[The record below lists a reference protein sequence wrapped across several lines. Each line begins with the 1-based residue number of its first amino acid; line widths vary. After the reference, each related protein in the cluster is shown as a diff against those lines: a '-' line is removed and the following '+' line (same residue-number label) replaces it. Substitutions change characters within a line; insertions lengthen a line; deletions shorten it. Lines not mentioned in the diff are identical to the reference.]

1 MSAEPRYNAPTSM
14 NPDDE
19 AMADDDLSADDASL
33 DERGRIRTP
42 EERRQRRQRRAIRAA
57 TALVGLGVLLAIAS
71 WASKAEM
78 AHDVFRSVGVPGLFG
93 LSVLSGFGP
102 VPIIT
107 FFPALL
113 EAGFRPVVAL
123 VTISLGMTTADC
135 VGALIGRLGRSVVSP
150 RGSEFSAWVERNHRE
165 HPFVLWGGLMF
176 YAAFVPLPNKLLVI
190 PMVWLGISPVRIL
203 PAVFVG
209 NFIFN
214 AIAANGLLYVTGP

>member
-1 MSAEPRYNAPTSM
+1 MSAEPSYNVSTSM
-14 NPDDE
+14 TSEDE
-19 AMADDDLSADDASL
+19 ATDDDGLLADEAPL
-33 DERGRIRTP
+33 GERGGTHTR
-42 EERRQRRQRRAIRAA
+42 EERRERRRRRAMRAA
-57 TALVGLGVLLAIAS
+57 TALVGLGVLLAIAT
-71 WASKAEM
+71 WASEAEM
-78 AHDVFRSVGVPGLFG
+78 AHDIFRSIGVPGLFG

-113 EAGFRPVVAL
+113 EAGFTPVVAL

-135 VGALIGRLGRSVVSP
+135 VGALIGRLGRAVVSP
-150 RGSEFSAWVERNHRE
+150 RGSAFSAWVERNHQE

-203 PAVFVG
+203 PAVFIG